1 MKYIHGVSEFELEGP
16 SAVTLGKF
24 DGVHRGHQ
32 KLVEI
37 VKQKAEQL
45 GLLSVLF
52 TFDGI
57 PLSICPQKHQHF
69 ITTNAERKNICEN
82 LMLDVEIEYPF
93 TTELMNMEPETFIRE
108 IIVKQMKAKA
118 VVVGTDYCFGKNR
131 EGNAQMLIDKGPV
144 YGFETIVVEKER
156 YQEREIS
163 STYVREE
170 LRLGHMETVNVLLD
184 RPYSITGIVAKG
196 KQLGRTLDIPTI
208 NIYPRES
215 KLLPP
220 NGVYASVTLIDGKK
234 YYGVTNLG
242 TRPTV
247 SDSQEVSVETNV
259 FDFDREI
266 YGEKVEVQLL
276 HFLRPEMKFEN
287 IDGLKKQMELDTQFA
302 KDMFLIPNHNKDE
315 K

>member
-1 MKYIHGVSEFELEGP
+1 MKYIHGVSEFELEKP

-37 VKQKAEQL
+37 VKQKAEEM
-45 GLLSVLF
+45 GLISVLF

-69 ITTNAERKNICEN
+69 ITTNAERRNICES
-82 LMLDVEIEYPF
+82 LELDVEIEYPF
-93 TTELMNMEPETFIRE
+93 TTEFMNMEPERFISDV
-108 IIVKQMKAKA
+108 IVKQMKAKV

-131 EGNAQMLIDKGPV
+131 EGNAQMLVEKGAE

-184 RPYSITGIVAKG
+184 RPYSVSGIVAKG
-196 KQLGRTLDIPTI
+196 HQLGRTIDVPTI

-220 NGVYASVTLIDGKK
+220 NGVYASVSLIDGRK

-247 SDSQEVSVETNV
+247 SDSLEVSVETNV

-266 YGEKVEVQLL
+266 YGEKVEVQLV

-287 IDGLKKQMELDTQFA
+287 IEGLKKQLESDMQFA
-302 KDMFLIPNHNKDE
+302 KDMFFIA
-315 K
+315 